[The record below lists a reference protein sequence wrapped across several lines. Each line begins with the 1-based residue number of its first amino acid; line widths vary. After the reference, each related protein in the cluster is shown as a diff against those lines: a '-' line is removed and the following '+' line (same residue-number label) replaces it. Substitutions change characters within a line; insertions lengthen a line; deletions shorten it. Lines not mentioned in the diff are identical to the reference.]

1 MSKIARQQSTHL
13 PPDTRRTNFNEVVCG
28 YTETEALTES
38 GRCLQCKDPL
48 CTSGCPVRIN
58 IKGFINFVSK
68 KDYKGAYKT
77 ITEANLFPS
86 ICGRVCP
93 QDRQCEAACILGKK
107 HEPVSIGLLE
117 RFVGDMAQQNGWQET
132 RPIVPINRTAAI
144 IGSGP
149 AGLAC
154 AYDLAK
160 AGVSVVVFEALHL
173 PGGVLTYG
181 IPEFRLPKERVFK
194 EIENLTRLGVTI
206 ETNRVIGRIHTIE
219 DLMGRLSFDVVFIG
233 TGAGYPKNLG
243 IKGDALNG
251 VMSANE
257 FLTRVNLMR
266 GFDFP
271 RYGTPVGMGKNVAVI
286 GCGNTAIDSARTAL
300 RLGPENVYIVY
311 RRTLE
316 ESPARKEEIRHA
328 IEEGVQFICLTESK
342 EIISDNEGWAKGMNC
357 VQKDETGSSE
367 FLLNVDTVIYALGT
381 MANPIIARTTPELTI
396 DKAGYIETN
405 KENMI
410 TSIQGVFAGG
420 DITRSG
426 GAFTTVI
433 HAMSTGRR
441 AAKGMLEY
449 LEAVIAANGR
459 PPKFRG

>member
-1 MSKIARQQSTHL
+1 MSKIARQHSAHL
-13 PPDTRRTNFNEVVCG
+13 PPDTRRTNFMEVVCG
-28 YTETEALTES
+28 YTEAEALTES
-38 GRCLQCKDPL
+38 GRCLQCKEPL
-48 CTSGCPVRIN
+48 CSVGCPVRIN

-93 QDRQCEAACILGKK
+93 QERQCEAGCILGKK
-107 HEPVSIGLLE
+107 QQPVAIGLLE
-117 RFVGDMAQQNGWQET
+117 RFVGDMAQQHNWQET
-132 RPIVPINRTAAI
+132 RPIDLIGPTSKRAAI

-160 AGVSVVVFEALHL
+160 AGVTVVVFEALHL

-181 IPEFRLPKERVFK
+181 IPQFRLPKERVFR

-206 ETNRVIGRIHTIE
+206 ETNRVIGKIHTIE

-233 TGAGYPKNLG
+233 TGAGYPRNLG
-243 IKGDALNG
+243 IKGDSLNG

-271 RYGTPVGMGKNVAVI
+271 RYATPVGIGKNVAVI
-286 GCGNTAIDSARTAL
+286 GCGNTAIDSARTSL
-300 RLGPENVYIVY
+300 RLGPDNVYIVY

-328 IEEGVQFICLTESK
+328 IEEGVQFICLTTAK
-342 EIISDNEGWAKGMNC
+342 EIIPDNEGWVKAMNC

-367 FLLNVDTVIYALGT
+367 ILLNVDTVIYALGT
-381 MANPIIARTTPELTI
+381 MANPIIARTTPELTT
-396 DKAGYIETN
+396 DKANYVETN
-405 KENMI
+405 GESLM
-410 TSIQGVFAGG
+410 TSMPGVFAGG

-426 GAFTTVI
+426 GTFTTVI

-449 LEAVIAANGR
+449 LESN
-459 PPKFRG
+459 